1 MDGNRHAKNE
11 WKMKRGK
18 SKKNESCIMNR
29 GEEEMRR
36 ADEKRERTRT
46 FLEIRDEAKGEQY

>member
-1 MDGNRHAKNE
+1 MDRNRHTKNE
-11 WKMKRGK
+11 RKMKRGK
-18 SKKNESCIMNR
+18 NKKNESCIMNR

-46 FLEIRDEAKGEQY
+46 I

>member
-1 MDGNRHAKNE
+1 MDGNRHAENE
-11 WKMKRGK
+11 QKMKRGK

-46 FLEIRDEAKGEQY
+46 I